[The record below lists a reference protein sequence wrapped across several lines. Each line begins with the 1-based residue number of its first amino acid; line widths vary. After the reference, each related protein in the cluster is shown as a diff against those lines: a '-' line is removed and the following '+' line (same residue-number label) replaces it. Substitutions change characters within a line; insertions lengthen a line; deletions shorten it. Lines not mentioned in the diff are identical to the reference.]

1 MNDKVNFLDY
11 IFEIRSDLNWTRSE
25 SGEVIVEMEN
35 KGFTNMIAQKFFKKP
50 SVSHIHLEGMGSFI
64 FLCIDGK
71 RSVFEI
77 GALLKEEYGEAAEP
91 LYERL
96 SIYMK
101 QLQNTGFIK
110 KTGIKNDL
118 KNFD

>member
-1 MNDKVNFLDY
+1 MSDKVNFLDI

-35 KGFTNMIAQKFFKKP
+35 KGITNRIAQKFFKKP
-50 SVSHIHLEGMGSFI
+50 AVSHIHLQGMGSFI
-64 FLCIDGK
+64 FGCIDGK

-77 GALLKEEYGEAAEP
+77 GALLRDEYGEGAEP

-96 SIYMK
+96 SLYMK

-110 KTGIKNDL
+110 QTGIKTAD
-118 KNFD
+118 

>member
-1 MNDKVNFLDY
+1 MSDKVNFLDY
-11 IFEIRSDLNWTRSE
+11 IFEISSDLNWTCTT

-35 KGFTNMIAQKFFKKP
+35 KGITNRIAQKFFKKP
-50 SVSHIHLEGMGSFI
+50 AVSHIHMQDMGSFI
-64 FLCIDGK
+64 FRCIDGK

-77 GALLKEEYGEAAEP
+77 GALLKDEYGDAAEP

-96 SIYMK
+96 SLYMK

-110 KTGIKNDL
+110 QIGIKSE
-118 KNFD
+118 